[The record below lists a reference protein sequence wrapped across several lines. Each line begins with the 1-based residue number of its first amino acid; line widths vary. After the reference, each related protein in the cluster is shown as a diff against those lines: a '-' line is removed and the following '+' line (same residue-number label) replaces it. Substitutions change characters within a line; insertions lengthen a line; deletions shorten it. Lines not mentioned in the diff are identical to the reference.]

1 MSTKFTEYKGLDLPT
16 VASEVLDFWKKENIF
31 EKSVTTREGA
41 EPFVFFEGPPSA
53 NGLPGIHHVMARAIK
68 DIFCR
73 YKTQKGFQVKRK
85 AGWDT
90 HGLPV
95 ELGTEKELGITKEDI
110 GKKITVEEYNEA
122 CKKTVMRYTD
132 VWNDLTEK
140 MGYWVDMEDPYV
152 TYKSKYME
160 SVWWLLKQIYN
171 KDLMYKGYTIQP
183 YSPKAGTGLSSHEV
197 NQPGSYRDVSDTTVV
212 AQFTAKLYPNGETEE
227 NTVEKAFK
235 LQYPLFFGE
244 GSMRGL
250 FQFLAWTTTPW
261 TLPSNTALTVGP
273 KIDYVLVK
281 TFNQYTFKHI
291 NVILAKN
298 LVGKQFGK
306 GFFEENSDTDIKK
319 WLNSSDSLND
329 FERKVNEEI
338 DSLTLRL
345 NEATIPE
352 IVKKRIEYLGS
363 IRNKI
368 PYQIITE
375 CKGADLVG
383 IRYEQLLPFTLP
395 YQNPENAFR
404 VISGDFVTTEDGTG
418 IVHTAPTF
426 GADDAKVAKEA
437 TPEVPPMLVLDENG
451 TPVPLVNL
459 QGKFIDGLGG
469 YSGKYVKNEYY
480 TEADGPAPERSIDVE
495 IAIQLKEENKAF
507 KVEKYV
513 HSYPHCWRTDT
524 PILYY
529 PLDSWFIKITEV
541 RDRMF
546 DLNETINWKPKSTG
560 EGRFG
565 NWLKN
570 ANDWNLS
577 RSRFWGIPLPIWRNE
592 EGTEEMLIGSIEELY
607 KEIEKSI
614 AAGFQKENPFKGF
627 EIGNMDENNYD
638 LVDLHKNVV
647 DQITLVSASGKP
659 MKRESDLIDV
669 WFDSGAMP
677 YAQWHYPFENKDKI
691 DENKDF
697 PANFIAE
704 GVDQTRGWFYTLH
717 AIGTLVF
724 DKIAY
729 KNVVS
734 NGLVLDKNGQ
744 KMSKRLGNAA
754 DPFETLNEYGP
765 DATRWYM
772 ISNAN
777 PWDNLKFDLEGIAE
791 VRRKFFGTLYNTY
804 SFFSLY
810 ANIDGFK
817 YAEAEIPVN
826 ERPEI
831 DQWIISELNTLIAEV
846 DGFYDDYEPT
856 KAARAIS
863 EFVQENLSNWYV
875 RLCRRRFWK
884 GEYAQDKIAAYQTL
898 YTCLLTITKLSAP
911 IAPFFMDALYRD
923 LTKATETE
931 KFESVHLAQFPN
943 SVEKYVN
950 KMLEGKMQ
958 KAQTISSLVLS
969 LRKKEMIKVRQPLQ
983 KVMIPVLDENQRL
996 EIEAVSELIKAEVN
1010 VKEIVLLDDASGILV
1025 KQIKPNFKALGPRFG
1040 KDMGLIS
1047 KEIQGLSAEQI
1058 SQFDKEGTLS
1068 IVIAGNSVILSL
1080 EDVEISSQD
1089 IEGWLVANSNGI
1101 TVALDIT
1108 ISPEL
1113 KQEGIARE
1121 LVNRIQNIRKDA
1133 GFEVTDKIK
1142 VHLQKN
1148 ETLETAVNANIDY
1161 IKSETLTEVLV
1172 FEEIMENGTEID
1184 FDGITTSIIITKN

>member
-1 MSTKFTEYKGLDLPT
+1 MSTKFTEYKGLDLPK
-16 VASEVLDFWKKENIF
+16 VADEVLDFWKKENIF
-31 EKSVTTREGA
+31 EKSVTTREGNQ
-41 EPFVFFEGPPSA
+41 PFVFFEGPPSA

-73 YKTQKGFQVKRK
+73 YKTQKGYQVKRK

-110 GKKITVEEYNEA
+110 GKSISVTEYNEA
-122 CKKTVMRYTD
+122 CKRTVMRYTD

-160 SVWWLLKQIYN
+160 SVWWLLKQIYD

-197 NQPGSYRDVSDTTVV
+197 NQPGSYRDVTDTTIV
-212 AQFTAKLYPNGETEE
+212 AQFKAIDETLPSFLQGFG
-227 NTVEKAFK
+227 TVH
-235 LQYPLFFGE
+235 
-244 GSMRGL
+244 
-250 FQFLAWTTTPW
+250 FLAWTTTPW

-281 TFNQYTFKHI
+281 TFNQYTFEPI
-291 NVILAKN
+291 NVVLAKN
-298 LVGKQFGK
+298 LVGKQFGGK
-306 GFFEENSDTDIKK
+306 YFVAESEE
-319 WLNSSDSLND
+319 D
-329 FERKVNEEI
+329 FTNYKSEDK
-338 DSLTLRL
+338 
-345 NEATIPE
+345 
-352 IVKKRIEYLGS
+352 
-363 IRNKI
+363 KI
-368 PYQIITE
+368 PYQILAE
-375 CKGADLVG
+375 AKGADLVG
-383 IRYEQLLPFTLP
+383 IKYEQLLPFTLP
-395 YQNPENAFR
+395 YQNLENAFR

-451 TPVPLVNL
+451 NPVPLVDL
-459 QGKFIDGLGG
+459 QGRFVSQMGEFA
-469 YSGKYVKNEYY
+469 GKYVKNEYY
-480 TEADGPAPERSIDVE
+480 NDGEAPEKSVDVE
-495 IAIQLKEENKAF
+495 IAIRLKEENKAF

-513 HSYPHCWRTDT
+513 HSYPHCWRTDK

-541 RDRMF
+541 KDRMF
-546 DLNETINWKPKSTG
+546 DLNETINWKPKATG

-577 RSRFWGIPLPIWRNE
+577 RSRYWGIPLPIWRTE
-592 EGTEEMLIGSIEELY
+592 DKTEEICVGSVEELY
-607 KEIEKSI
+607 NEIEKAI
-614 AAGFQKENPFKGF
+614 AAGFMSENPYKGF
-627 EIGNMDENNYD
+627 QIGNMDETNYD
-638 LVDLHKNVV
+638 LVDLHKNIV
-647 DQITLVSASGKP
+647 DNIVLVSPSGKP
-659 MKRESDLIDV
+659 MSRETDLIDV
-669 WFDSGAMP
+669 WFDSGSMP
-677 YAQWHYPFENKDKI
+677 YAQWHYPFENKDLI
-691 DENKDF
+691 DGNKSY
-697 PANFIAE
+697 PADFIAE

-724 DKIAY
+724 DSVAY

-744 KMSKRLGNAA
+744 KMSKRLGNAV
-754 DPFETLNEYGP
+754 DPFETLKEYGP

-777 PWDNLKFDLEGIAE
+777 PWDNLKFDIEGVAE

-804 SFFSLY
+804 SFFALY
-810 ANIDGFK
+810 ANIDGFR
-817 YAEAEIPVN
+817 YSEAEVAIE

-831 DQWIISELNTLIAEV
+831 DRWILSELHSLIQLV
-846 DGFYDDYEPT
+846 DEAYADYEPT

-863 EFVQENLSNWYV
+863 DFVQENLSNWYV

-884 GEYAQDKIAAYQTL
+884 GEYGTDKIAAYQTL
-898 YTCLLTITKLSAP
+898 YTCLETVAKLSAP
-911 IAPFFMDALYRD
+911 IAPFFMEQLYKD
-923 LTKATETE
+923 LNRATNKENT
-931 KFESVHLAQFPN
+931 ESVHLANFPV
-943 SVEKYVN
+943 SVENFVN
-950 KMLEGKMQ
+950 KSLESKMM
-958 KAQTISSLVLS
+958 KAQTVSSLVLS

-983 KVMIPVLDENQRL
+983 RVMIPVLDEVSKA
-996 EIEAVSELIKAEVN
+996 EINAVSDLIKAEVN
-1010 VKEIVLLDDASGILV
+1010 VKEIQLIDDASGVLV

-1047 KEIQGLSAEQI
+1047 KEIQNFTQEQI
-1058 SQFDKEGTLS
+1058 NKIEREGALTLDISGKS
-1068 IVIAGNSVILSL
+1068 INLTT

-1089 IEGWLVANSNGI
+1089 IPGWLVANANGI

-1108 ISPEL
+1108 LTDEL
-1113 KQEGIARE
+1113 RNEGIARE
-1121 LVNRIQNIRKDA
+1121 LVNRIQNIRKDS

-1142 VHLQKN
+1142 VQLESEPIIEAAVKAN
-1148 ETLETAVNANIDY
+1148 EGY
-1161 IKSETLTEVLV
+1161 IKSETLTNELIFVSK
-1172 FEEIMENGTEID
+1172 IENGTEIE
-1184 FDGITTSIIITKN
+1184 FDDLKTVVLISK

>member
-16 VASEVLDFWKKENIF
+16 VASETLKFWKENNIF
-31 EKSVTTREGA
+31 EQSVTSREGNQ
-41 EPFVFFEGPPSA
+41 PFVFFEGPPSA

-110 GKKITVEEYNEA
+110 GKTISVEEYNEA

-140 MGYWVDMEDPYV
+140 MGYWVDMQDPYI

-171 KDLMYKGYTIQP
+171 KDLLYKGYTIQP

-197 NQPGSYRDVSDTTVV
+197 NQPGSYRDVTDTTVV
-212 AQFTAKLYPNGETEE
+212 AQFLAKTETLPSFL
-227 NTVEKAFK
+227 KG
-235 LQYPLFFGE
+235 FGDVHI
-244 GSMRGL
+244 
-250 FQFLAWTTTPW
+250 LAWTTTPW

-273 KIDYVLVK
+273 RIDYVLVE
-281 TFNQYTFKHI
+281 TFNQYTFRPTK
-291 NVILAKN
+291 VILAKN

-306 GFFEENSDTDIKK
+306 GFFVSVEPS
-319 WLNSSDSLND
+319 D
-329 FERKVNEEI
+329 FENFKEGDKN
-338 DSLTLRL
+338 
-345 NEATIPE
+345 IPF
-352 IVKKRIEYLGS
+352 
-363 IRNKI
+363 
-368 PYQIITE
+368 QILAE
-375 CKGADLVG
+375 FKGADLVG
-383 IRYEQLLPFTLP
+383 IRYEQLMKLALP
-395 YQNPENAFR
+395 YQNAENAFR
-404 VISGDFVTTEDGTG
+404 VIAGDFVTTEDGTG

-437 TPEVPPMLVLDENG
+437 TPEIPPMLVLDENG
-451 TPVPLVNL
+451 NPVPLVDL
-459 QGKFIDGLGG
+459 QGKFIQGLEN

-480 TEADGPAPERSIDVE
+480 NDGEAPERSADVE

-513 HSYPHCWRTDT
+513 HSYPHCWRTDK

-529 PLDSWFIKITEV
+529 PLDSWFIKVTEIK
-541 RDRMF
+541 DRMF
-546 DLNETINWKPKSTG
+546 DLNETINWKPKATG

-577 RSRFWGIPLPIWRNE
+577 RSRYWGIPLPIWRTE
-592 EGTEEMLIGSIEELY
+592 DGTEEMLIGSVEELY
-607 KEIEKSI
+607 SEIEKSI
-614 AAGFQKENPFKGF
+614 AAGLETVNPFQGF
-627 EIGNMDENNYD
+627 EVGNMSEENYN

-647 DQITLVSASGKP
+647 DGITLVSPSGKP

-697 PANFIAE
+697 PADFIAE

-744 KMSKRLGNAA
+744 KMSKRLGNAT
-754 DPFETLNEYGP
+754 DPFKTLEEYGP

-804 SFFSLY
+804 SFFTLY
-810 ANIDGFK
+810 ANIDNFT
-817 YAEAEIPVN
+817 YSEAEIPLN

-831 DQWIISELNTLIAEV
+831 DRWILSELNTLIKNV
-846 DGFYDDYEPT
+846 DDYYADYEPT

-863 EFVQENLSNWYV
+863 DFVQENLSNWYV

-884 GEYAQDKIAAYQTL
+884 GEYGTDKIAAYQTL
-898 YTCLLTITKLSAP
+898 YTCLINVAKLSAP
-911 IAPFFMDALYRD
+911 IAPFFMDQLYRD
-923 LTKATETE
+923 LVRTTQTED
-931 KFESVHLAQFPN
+931 FASVHLALFPV
-943 SVEKYVN
+943 SVENFVDKS
-950 KMLEGKMQ
+950 LESRMM
-958 KAQTISSLVLS
+958 KAQTVSSLVLS

-983 KVMIPVLDENQRL
+983 RIMIPILDENQRA
-996 EIEAVSELIKAEVN
+996 EIEAVSDLIKAEVN
-1010 VKEIVLLDDASGILV
+1010 VKEIELLDDASGVLV

-1047 KEIQGLSAEQI
+1047 KEIQNFTQEQI
-1058 SQFDKEGTLS
+1058 NEIDTKGELS
-1068 IVIAGNSVILSL
+1068 LVISGNSIILTS
-1080 EDVEISSQD
+1080 EDVEITSQD
-1089 IEGWLVANSNGI
+1089 IPGWLVANANGI

-1121 LVNRIQNIRKDA
+1121 LVNRIQNIRKDS

-1142 VHLQKN
+1142 VQIQRSGELEQAIKN
-1148 ETLETAVNANIDY
+1148 NESY
-1161 IKSETLTEVLV
+1161 IKDETLTEELNFVENL
-1172 FEEIMENGTEID
+1172 ESGIEIEFDEIKTR
-1184 FDGITTSIIITKN
+1184 ILISK

>member
-16 VASEVLDFWKKENIF
+16 VASEVLDFWKKNNVF
-31 EKSVTTREGA
+31 EQSVTSREGA
-41 EPFVFFEGPPSA
+41 TPYVFFEGPPSA

-110 GKKITVEEYNEA
+110 GKSISVTEYNEA
-122 CKKTVMRYTD
+122 CKRTVMRYTD

-160 SVWWLLKQIYN
+160 SVWWLLKQIYDKN
-171 KDLMYKGYTIQP
+171 LLYKGYTIQP

-197 NQPGSYRDVSDTTVV
+197 NQPGTYRDVTDTTIV
-212 AQFTAKLYPNGETEE
+212 AQFKCLNQTFSKGEGV
-227 NTVEKAFK
+227 NTISKAFG
-235 LQYPLFFGE
+235 LNSPPLEELEEAF
-244 GSMRGL
+244 
-250 FQFLAWTTTPW
+250 FLAWTTTPW

-281 TFNQYTFKHI
+281 TFNQYTFEPI

-298 LVGKQFGK
+298 LVGKQFGGK
-306 GFFEENSDTDIKK
+306 YFVAEN
-319 WLNSSDSLND
+319 ND
-329 FERKVNEEI
+329 DFTNFK
-338 DSLTLRL
+338 
-345 NEATIPE
+345 PE
-352 IVKKRIEYLGS
+352 DK
-363 IRNKI
+363 KI
-368 PYQIITE
+368 PYQILAE

-383 IRYEQLLPFTLP
+383 IRYEQLLEWAKP

-404 VISGDFVTTEDGTG
+404 VIAGDFVTTEDGTG

-451 TPVPLVNL
+451 NPVPLVDL
-459 QGKFIDGLGG
+459 QGKFVDGLGNF
-469 YSGKYVKNEYY
+469 SGKYVKNEYY
-480 TEADGPAPERSIDVE
+480 NDGEAPERSVDVE

-513 HSYPHCWRTDT
+513 HSYPHCWRTDK

-529 PLDSWFIKITEV
+529 PLDSWFIKVTEIK
-541 RDRMF
+541 DRMF
-546 DLNETINWKPKSTG
+546 DLNETINWKPKATG

-577 RSRFWGIPLPIWRNE
+577 RSRYWGIPLPIWRTE
-592 EGTEEMLIGSIEELY
+592 DKTEEIIIGSVEELY
-607 KEIEKSI
+607 TEIEKSI

-627 EIGNMDENNYD
+627 VIGNMSEENYA

-647 DQITLVSASGKP
+647 DNIVLVSPSGKL

-677 YAQWHYPFENKDKI
+677 YAQWHYPFENKDLI
-691 DENKDF
+691 DENKAF
-697 PANFIAE
+697 PADFIAE

-744 KMSKRLGNAA
+744 KMSKRLGNAV
-754 DPFETLNEYGP
+754 DPFETLKEYGP

-777 PWDNLKFDLEGIAE
+777 PWDNLKFDIEGVAE

-817 YAEAEIPVN
+817 YAEAEIPLN

-831 DQWIISELNTLIAEV
+831 DRWILSELHTLIKTV
-846 DGFYDDYEPT
+846 DEAYADYEPT

-863 EFVQENLSNWYV
+863 DFVQENLSNWYV

-884 GEYAQDKIAAYQTL
+884 GEYGTDKIAAYQTL
-898 YTCLLTITKLSAP
+898 YTCLLNVAKLSAP
-911 IAPFFMDALYRD
+911 IAPFFMDKLYTD
-923 LTKATETE
+923 LVNATGSER
-931 KFESVHLAQFPN
+931 FASVHLANFPV
-943 SVEKYVN
+943 SVENFVDKSLES
-950 KMLEGKMQ
+950 KMM
-958 KAQTISSLVLS
+958 KAQTVSSLVLS

-983 KVMIPVLDENQRL
+983 KVMIPILDENQRT
-996 EIEAVSELIKAEVN
+996 EIEAVSDLIKAEVN
-1010 VKEIVLLDDASGILV
+1010 VKEIELLDDASGVLV
-1025 KQIKPNFKALGPRFG
+1025 KQIKPNFKTLGPRFG

-1047 KEIQGLSAEQI
+1047 KEIQNFSQEQI
-1058 SQFDKEGTLS
+1058 TELESKGLLTLVISGKS
-1068 IVIAGNSVILSL
+1068 IILTS

-1089 IEGWLVANSNGI
+1089 IPGWLVANDKGI

-1108 ISPEL
+1108 INEEL
-1113 KQEGIARE
+1113 RNEGIARE
-1121 LVNRIQNIRKDA
+1121 LVNRIQNIRKDS

-1142 VHLQKN
+1142 ITLQPNSVLEKAVKEN
-1148 ETLETAVNANIDY
+1148 ESY
-1161 IKSETLTEVLV
+1161 IKSETLTDILS
-1172 FEEIMENGTEID
+1172 FEENNGTEIE
-1184 FDGITTSIIITKN
+1184 FDNITTKIIISKN